1 MNSDYHKLAK
11 NIVDNVGGAE
21 NIDSLHHCQTRLR
34 FKLKDDSLANQDKIS
49 SYNDV
54 LKVLISNGQFQVVI
68 GMQVEDVYN
77 EVLEYMNSRNTHRDT
92 SISEKTTGN
101 QKKKNKFDLVA
112 DFISSI
118 FSPIIPALAGAGMV
132 KALLAVLVTFNI
144 ISQNSQSYIILNM
157 IGDGT
162 FVFLPIMLAF
172 TAAQKLKTNPFLAVS
187 VAAIM
192 VHPTWATLV
201 DAGKAIKL
209 FGIIPLYGVK
219 YTGTVI
225 PIILVILLQAPI
237 ERFLNKVI
245 PQSVRIVFAPMI
257 LFLVMGVIS
266 LSIVGPLGDIIGSS
280 LTFVFTWLSSNASW
294 APPFILGGFYSILVV
309 FGLHHSLAPIG
320 FIQLS
325 QMGYDS
331 VFGPG
336 VLLANIGQGTSAM
349 IVGLLSKNN
358 KTKQIGT
365 STGITALMGVSEPA
379 LYGLNFPKK
388 YPLIAG
394 AIGGASGGIL
404 AGITATRRFATGS
417 SGFPA
422 VMMYIGDNTM
432 SYFYQIIF
440 SILITMVV
448 TSITTFILFKKYE
461 ISSED
466 SEVMIN
472 QENVSINELPLE
484 IGVPVAG
491 NIINLENVN
500 DDVFSNKLLGDGIA
514 IEPTD
519 GNVYSPF
526 DGKITALFPT
536 NHAIGLTSNNGVEL
550 LIHIGINTVELKGK
564 YFTPKIEIGDQV
576 SKGQLLMNFE
586 LDQIKKSGYDT
597 TVMIILTNKQSV
609 ISDYNSGAVKDG
621 EMLITV

>member
-1 MNSDYHKLAK
+1 MSKTYHQLAK
-11 NIVDNVGGAE
+11 NIVDNIGGVA

-34 FKLKDDSLANQDKIS
+34 FQLKDNHIADQEKIANFDH
-49 SYNDV
+49 V
-54 LKVLISNGQFQVVI
+54 LKVIISGGEFQIVI
-68 GMQVEDVYN
+68 GMQVADVYDA
-77 EVLEYMNSRNTHRDT
+77 VLAYMQEQGFKTNALTELTSKNS
-92 SISEKTTGN
+92 
-101 QKKKNKFDLVA
+101 KKKMSFDLVA

-132 KALLAVLVTFNI
+132 KALLAVLITFNI
-144 ISQNSQSYIILNM
+144 VSQTSQSYIILNM

-162 FVFLPIMLAF
+162 FAFLPIMLAF
-172 TAAQKLKTNPFLAVS
+172 TTAQKLKTNPFLAVA

-209 FGIIPLYGVK
+209 FDIVPLYAVK

-225 PIILVILLQAPI
+225 PVILVILLQAPI
-237 ERFLNKVI
+237 ERFLNRVI
-245 PQSVRIVFAPMI
+245 PQAVRIVFAPML
-257 LFLVMGVIS
+257 LFIIMGTLA

-280 LTFVFTWLSSNASW
+280 FTFLFTWLSANASW
-294 APPFILGGFYSILVV
+294 APPFILGAFYSILVV

-336 VLLANIGQGTSAM
+336 VLLANIGQGTAAVM
-349 IVGLLSKNN
+349 VGLLSKDN

-394 AIGGASGGIL
+394 SIGGACGGIL

-417 SGFPA
+417 SGLPA
-422 VMMYIGDNTM
+422 VMMYIGDNTLNN
-432 SYFYQIIF
+432 FYQIIAA
-440 SILITMVV
+440 ILVTITVTGIVTVV
-448 TSITTFILFKKYE
+448 LFKKY
-461 ISSED
+461 D
-466 SEVMIN
+466 TN
-472 QENVSINELPLE
+472 TVSVKKDNFKSNADLNHLPDNIE
-484 IGVPVAG
+484 TPVAG
-491 NIINLENVN
+491 RTVTLDSLK

-514 IEPTD
+514 IEPSD
-519 GNVYSPF
+519 NHIYAPF
-526 DGKITALFPT
+526 DGQVTALFPT
-536 NHAIGLTSNNGVEL
+536 NHAIGLTSNHGTEL

-564 YFTPKIEIGDQV
+564 YFTPKIKIGDAV
-576 SKGQLLMNFE
+576 TKGQLIMTVDFN
-586 LDQIKKSGYDT
+586 QVKKAGYDT
-597 TVMIILTNKQSV
+597 VIPIVVTNQPAPVVTANLGIIQNGETLLTV
-609 ISDYNSGAVKDG
+609 
-621 EMLITV
+621 